1 MRNTVI
7 DLKQKKTIK
16 TIDIYRVV
24 DLESGEEG
32 GWVSKDVQ
40 IDRNS
45 WVGKANAIIMPQ
57 GSRLSLQNTIID
69 GAGIQFEVRNGLV
82 LLKDCSV
89 RPYTKLSI
97 EAREK
102 VIISDSVFGT
112 GSSFIIDGM
121 DFSSVSVNNLNLG
134 NSAVFKVGVFVE
146 NVVGPDLIPAATFND
161 ISILNLGRFFIT
173 DCKGDVLVNKVLV
186 GEDCSF
192 QLDNYWGVMLD
203 EFECREDSKFALSNT
218 SHPKLSKFGNEIIIV
233 DTDIGS
239 HSYVNLNS
247 AGGVILDNQVVENAK
262 LTDDDVIV
270 NGVFKSK
277 NQFVEEWN
285 IE

>member
-7 DLKQKKTIK
+7 DLKQSKGMDSHKV
-16 TIDIYRVV
+16 YRVV
-24 DLESGEEG
+24 DLNTGEEG
-32 GWVSKDVQ
+32 GWVSNNVQ

-82 LLKDCSV
+82 LLKDCAV
-89 RPYTKLSI
+89 RPYAKLSI

-134 NSAVFKVGVFVE
+134 NSSVFKVGVSVE
-146 NVVGPDLIPAATFND
+146 NIVGPDLIPAATFNE
-161 ISILNLGRFFIT
+161 ISILNVGRFFIT

-203 EFECREDSKFALSNT
+203 EFECIGWSKFAFENVYE
-218 SHPKLSKFGNEIIIV
+218 PKYSKFGSEIMIV
-233 DTDIGS
+233 DTDIS
-239 HSYVNLNS
+239 KESFINLVT
-247 AGGVILDNQVVENAK
+247 AGEVILSNQVMEHIILNE
-262 LTDDDVIV
+262 DDDIV

>member
-32 GWVSKDVQ
+32 GWVSNNVQ

-82 LLKDCSV
+82 LLKDCAV
-89 RPYTKLSI
+89 RPYAKLSI

-134 NSAVFKVGVFVE
+134 NSAVFKVGVSVE
-146 NVVGPDLIPAATFND
+146 NVVGPD
-161 ISILNLGRFFIT
+161 
-173 DCKGDVLVNKVLV
+173 
-186 GEDCSF
+186 
-192 QLDNYWGVMLD
+192 
-203 EFECREDSKFALSNT
+203 
-218 SHPKLSKFGNEIIIV
+218 
-233 DTDIGS
+233 
-239 HSYVNLNS
+239 
-247 AGGVILDNQVVENAK
+247 
-262 LTDDDVIV
+262 
-270 NGVFKSK
+270 
-277 NQFVEEWN
+277 
-285 IE
+285 

>member
-1 MRNTVI
+1 M
-7 DLKQKKTIK
+7 
-16 TIDIYRVV
+16 
-24 DLESGEEG
+24 
-32 GWVSKDVQ
+32 
-40 IDRNS
+40 
-45 WVGKANAIIMPQ
+45 
-57 GSRLSLQNTIID
+57 
-69 GAGIQFEVRNGLV
+69 
-82 LLKDCSV
+82 
-89 RPYTKLSI
+89 
-97 EAREK
+97 
-102 VIISDSVFGT
+102 IISDSVFGT

-134 NSAVFKVGVFVE
+134 NSAVFKVGVSVE

-161 ISILNLGRFFIT
+161 ISIQNLGRFFIT
-173 DCKGDVLVNKVLV
+173 GCKGDVLVNKVLV

-203 EFECREDSKFALSNT
+203 DFECREDSKCALSNT

-270 NGVFKSK
+270 NGVFKNK
-277 NQFVEEWN
+277 NQFIEEWN
-285 IE
+285 IG

>member
-1 MRNTVI
+1 
-7 DLKQKKTIK
+7 
-16 TIDIYRVV
+16 
-24 DLESGEEG
+24 
-32 GWVSKDVQ
+32 
-40 IDRNS
+40 
-45 WVGKANAIIMPQ
+45 MPQ

-89 RPYTKLSI
+89 RPYAKLSI

-134 NSAVFKVGVFVE
+134 NSAVFKVGVSVE
-146 NVVGPDLIPAATFND
+146 NIVGPDLIPAATFND
-161 ISILNLGRFFIT
+161 VSILNVGRFFIT

-270 NGVFKSK
+270 NGVFKNK
-277 NQFVEEWN
+277 NQFIEEWN
-285 IE
+285 IG